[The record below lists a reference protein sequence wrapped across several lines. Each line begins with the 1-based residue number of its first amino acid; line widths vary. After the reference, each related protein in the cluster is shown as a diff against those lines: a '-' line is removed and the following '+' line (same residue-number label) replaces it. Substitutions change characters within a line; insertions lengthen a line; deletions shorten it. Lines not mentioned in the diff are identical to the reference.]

1 MICTHVD
8 LPASFLNVEKDSADK
23 ASAHKRGE
31 TKRGEKSKKEAE
43 G

>member
-8 LPASFLNVEKDSADK
+8 LPASFLNIEKDSADK

>member
-8 LPASFLNVEKDSADK
+8 LPASFLNIEKDSADK
-23 ASAHKRGE
+23 ASAHKGGE
-31 TKRGEKSKKEAE
+31 TMRGEKSKKEAE